1 MRVANCVRAVFP
13 QHGYGGLERA
23 ATALT
28 RNMLQRGVD
37 LDLYTRAFPAGMPF
51 VATEGAKGR
60 LAVHTVRYGRFPLPP
75 NGIPARLTNYS
86 SFVEEMGRRV
96 SAQAR
101 AGSLSAVYAH
111 GLCAWGVRRV
121 GRWGVPLV
129 ANPHGL
135 EEFKV
140 RHPLKRLA
148 YAPFRAWVRSGCR
161 SADAVIATD
170 RSIKSELVTLL
181 GLREEKVVVV
191 PNGVDLDEIHS
202 HASEEMRAALA
213 LKWPHLAAGDDTLRG
228 ISVGRLEQNKGFE
241 YLLRALAE
249 ARPQIGE
256 SWGWLLVGEGSLK
269 PQLTALVRELGLD
282 NHLFLAGSVAD
293 KELHNLY
300 AMSDLFAHPSLYE
313 GSSLVTLE
321 AMSHRLPVVA
331 SAVGGIPDKVIDGE
345 TGYLVRPGDV
355 AQLATHIVRMAQSPA
370 ERRVMG
376 ERAAAKVAAEFS
388 WRSIAEQTEMLLRRL
403 IDERNACRSQEV

>member
-1 MRVANCVRAVFP
+1 
-13 QHGYGGLERA
+13 
-23 ATALT
+23 
-28 RNMLQRGVD
+28 
-37 LDLYTRAFPAGMPF
+37 
-51 VATEGAKGR
+51 
-60 LAVHTVRYGRFPLPP
+60 
-75 NGIPARLTNYS
+75 
-86 SFVEEMGRRV
+86 
-96 SAQAR
+96 
-101 AGSLSAVYAH
+101 
-111 GLCAWGVRRV
+111 
-121 GRWGVPLV
+121 
-129 ANPHGL
+129 
-135 EEFKV
+135 
-140 RHPLKRLA
+140 
-148 YAPFRAWVRSGCR
+148 
-161 SADAVIATD
+161 
-170 RSIKSELVTLL
+170 
-181 GLREEKVVVV
+181 
-191 PNGVDLDEIHS
+191 
-202 HASEEMRAALA
+202 
-213 LKWPHLAAGDDTLRG
+213 
-228 ISVGRLEQNKGFE
+228 
-241 YLLRALAE
+241 
-249 ARPQIGE
+249 
-256 SWGWLLVGEGSLK
+256 
-269 PQLTALVRELGLD
+269 LGLD